1 MSVYESLKAD
11 LDYLLLPRAAEV
23 FAPLA
28 TEAKEGR
35 WSHVEYLAKVMAEQ
49 AAATVNR
56 RLAGRLRYARFP
68 GRRTL
73 EDFDFDFQPTV
84 DRKLVEDLATCRFVA
99 EGRPLLFL
107 GQPGCGKTHLAV
119 ALATKAVEAG
129 YRGYFTT
136 ADEMVANLAAARREG
151 TFTTKL
157 RTYTAPSVL
166 VIDDVGLLP
175 MEAGGATAFFHVVNT
190 RVERGHPCLV
200 TTNRG
205 LPAWGEVFGDAVVAG
220 AILDRLMHRAVVF
233 NIRGPS
239 WRMRE
244 HAALAEAA
252 RA

>member
-11 LDYLLLPRAAEV
+11 LDYLALPRAAEV
-23 FAPLA
+23 FAFLA
-28 TEAKEGR
+28 DEAKQEG

-68 GRRTL
+68 ARRTL

-136 ADEMVANLAAARREG
+136 ADEMVAALAAARREG

-175 MEAGGATAFFHVVNT
+175 MEPGGATAFFHVVNT

-252 RA
+252 KA